1 MWSFCHGQSSYL
13 SGFPEAY
20 RPPVGSSTELTL
32 EMQSCKLTSVPEQA
46 DDFDVD
52 FDFGGN
58 VDMDNFAQVLD
69 MDDDEDSREFSRSI
83 VFGFFSQAVDTF
95 ADMDMDM

>member
-1 MWSFCHGQSSYL
+1 M
-13 SGFPEAY
+13 
-20 RPPVGSSTELTL
+20 GSSAELTL
-32 EMQSCKLTSVPEQA
+32 KMQSCKLMSIPEQT

-83 VFGFFSQAVDTF
+83 VFGFFAQAVDTF
-95 ADMDMDM
+95 SDMDTDM

>member
-1 MWSFCHGQSSYL
+1 M
-13 SGFPEAY
+13 
-20 RPPVGSSTELTL
+20 GSSAELTL
-32 EMQSCKLTSVPEQA
+32 KMQSCKLTSVPEQA

-83 VFGFFSQAVDTF
+83 VFGFFAQAVDTF

>member
-1 MWSFCHGQSSYL
+1 MLSLFHGQINIPFWPSKAHHPPMVSSA
-13 SGFPEAY
+13 G
-20 RPPVGSSTELTL
+20 LTL
-32 EMQSCKLTSVPEQA
+32 KVQPCKLTSLPEQA

-83 VFGFFSQAVDTF
+83 VFGFFAQAVDTF